1 MHGLLIALLLLLPLT
16 AEAELRVFACEPEWQ
31 ALAEELGGDLV
42 RAGSAT
48 HALQD
53 PHYVEARPSLI
64 SQVRNADLVVCSGA
78 QLEIGWL
85 QMLLTKANNPR
96 VLPGRDGFV
105 EASSLVQRLDV
116 PDSVDRAQGDMHPQ
130 GNPHIQMNP
139 HNIVLVGRELGRRM
153 ARLDPE
159 NSATYQARTAD
170 FLQRWEAAIERWE
183 ARAAPLSGKRVVSHH
198 KSWVYLTDWLGLRE
212 VATLEPVPGI
222 PPTAT
227 HLSALLSELGD
238 DGDGAEAIIRAPF
251 QNPKPSEWLH
261 ERTGIPAVMLPLT
274 VGGSEGAQ
282 DLFSLFDDIL
292 DRLLAAHGHSE
303 RAP

>member
-1 MHGLLIALLLLLPLT
+1 MHGLLIALLLLLPWT

-31 ALAEELGGDLV
+31 ALAEEVGGELV

-48 HALQD
+48 HEMQD

-64 SQVRNADLVVCSGA
+64 SQVRKADLVVCSGA

-85 QMLLTKANNPR
+85 PMLLTKANNPR

-105 EASSLVQRLDV
+105 EASSLVRRLDV
-116 PDSVDRAQGDMHPQ
+116 PDSVDSAQGDMHPQ

-159 NSATYQARTAD
+159 NSAAYQARTAD
-170 FLQRWEAAIERWE
+170 FLERWEAAIEGWE

-198 KSWVYLTDWLGLRE
+198 QSWVYLTDWLGLRE

-222 PPTAT
+222 PPTAA
-227 HLSALLSELGD
+227 HLAQLIETM
-238 DGDGAEAIIRAPF
+238 RARGVKLVLTAAWSNNR
-251 QNPKPSEWLH
+251 QVESLA
-261 ERTGIPAVMLPLT
+261 ERTGSRVLELPTL
-274 VGGSEGAQ
+274 VGGAQGADTWIAMQDLIHARLVEALAPEGA
-282 DLFSLFDDIL
+282 
-292 DRLLAAHGHSE
+292 GGE
-303 RAP
+303 